1 MNRQMGGA
9 MKGKWSPGKITA
21 LVLGGIAAG
30 MLLLVTFCIGV
41 MQLLG
46 GMRLLGL
53 ARDRAKESQHQE
65 IPKTDSNDGYANRRD
80 ASPFEEIPEESYEN
94 EEDIPPENTDYY
106 ELHNAIRED
115 LSYQVDFES
124 YADMFG
130 TDNVLLYIDYPVVS
144 GKAEEDMDGVNRVI
158 QKEVEELKEY
168 VSSVSEEIDKEIVFS
183 FETESYITY
192 MDEDILSI
200 AYVEY
205 GYLGDEFYESY
216 IVSVNIDMKSKM
228 ALTNSQILE
237 INDQFTVDF
246 RNRSEEQNGEVSYL
260 YDFTDQEITELLNDD
275 ESLIIFYT
283 PLGMEVGFNYY
294 YGYGWVTVTYKDYE
308 RFQRHF

>member
-1 MNRQMGGA
+1 
-9 MKGKWSPGKITA
+9 MKGKWGPGKITA
-21 LVLGGIAAG
+21 VVLGGIAAG
-30 MLLLVTFCIGV
+30 MLLLMTFCIGV

-53 ARDRAKESQHQE
+53 ARDRAQERQSQE
-65 IPKTDSNDGYANRRD
+65 IPESDSDDGYADRRD
-80 ASPFEEIPEESYEN
+80 AAPFEEVPDEPYGKEEELT
-94 EEDIPPENTDYY
+94 PENTDYY

-124 YADMFG
+124 HADMFG

-144 GKAEEDMDGVNRVI
+144 GKANENMSGVNRVI

-168 VSSVSEEIDKEIVFS
+168 VSSVSEELDKEITFS

-205 GYLGDEFYESY
+205 GYLGGEFYESY
-216 IVSVNIDMKSKM
+216 IVSVNIDMKSGM

-237 INDQFTVDF
+237 INDQFSVDF

-308 RFQRHF
+308 KFQRHF

>member
-1 MNRQMGGA
+1 
-9 MKGKWSPGKITA
+9 MKGKWGPGKITA
-21 LVLGGIAAG
+21 VVLGGIAAG
-30 MLLLVTFCIGV
+30 MLLLMTFCIGV

-53 ARDRAKESQHQE
+53 ARDRAQERQSQE
-65 IPKTDSNDGYANRRD
+65 IPESDSDDGYADRRD
-80 ASPFEEIPEESYEN
+80 AAPFEEVPDEPYGKEEELT
-94 EEDIPPENTDYY
+94 PENTDYY

-124 YADMFG
+124 HADMFG

-144 GKAEEDMDGVNRVI
+144 GKANEDMSGVNRVI
-158 QKEVEELKEY
+158 QKEVGKLKEY
-168 VSSVSEEIDKEIVFS
+168 VSSVSEEIDKEITFS

-205 GYLGDEFYESY
+205 GYLGGEFYESY
-216 IVSVNIDMKSKM
+216 IVSVNIDMKSGM

-237 INDQFTVDF
+237 INDQFSVDF

-308 RFQRHF
+308 KFQRHF

>member
-1 MNRQMGGA
+1 
-9 MKGKWSPGKITA
+9 MKGKWGPGKITA
-21 LVLGGIAAG
+21 VVLGGIAAG
-30 MLLLVTFCIGV
+30 MLLLMTFCIGV

-53 ARDRAKESQHQE
+53 ARDRAQERQSQE
-65 IPKTDSNDGYANRRD
+65 IPESDSDDGYADRRD
-80 ASPFEEIPEESYEN
+80 AAPFEEVPDEPYGKEEELT
-94 EEDIPPENTDYY
+94 PENTDYY

-124 YADMFG
+124 HADMFG

-144 GKAEEDMDGVNRVI
+144 GKANEDMSGVNRVI

-168 VSSVSEEIDKEIVFS
+168 VSSVSEELDKEITFS

-205 GYLGDEFYESY
+205 GYLGGEFYESY
-216 IVSVNIDMKSKM
+216 IVSVNIDMKSGM

-237 INDQFTVDF
+237 INDQFSVDF

-308 RFQRHF
+308 KFQRHF